1 MVSIFRTINNSTE
14 NSTRTKYL
22 LRLGA
27 LFLVG
32 TIFSLCLILKLATF
46 PNLLVSEDTYKV
58 PGITQEVHS
67 WVLNY
72 QDLTQASTRHQAF
85 RELFDILQA
94 HDNATQ
100 SIEKIVLSQQNDNT
114 ELLAIAVGVLSSQGT
129 PEVQQ
134 ALCNILQAFRNND
147 EKAIVVMPQIMLL
160 EQPQDF
166 LFDELQAFVH
176 NSSNPLLQENA
187 ELVLA
192 GLWQRASQMNHN
204 LAHKITLWLEQKKAQ
219 LSEYP
224 ESLAHYLD
232 LLGNTANE
240 AFLDDILPLLTH
252 ENAEVRVRAVF
263 ALRLFRDEQA
273 VIALKH
279 QLSVDKNP
287 QVNRK
292 AAEALSYFYPTY
304 SDSNNST
311 P

>member
-32 TIFSLCLILKLATF
+32 TIFSLCLIWKPATF
-46 PNLLVSEDTYKV
+46 PNLLVSQDTSKV
-58 PGITQEVHS
+58 AGITQEVRS

-94 HDNATQ
+94 HDNAAQ
-100 SIEKIVLSQQNDNT
+100 SIEKVVLSQQNDNT

-129 PEVQQ
+129 PEAQQ

-192 GLWQRASQMNHN
+192 GLWQRASQRNEN
-204 LAHKITLWLEQKKAQ
+204 LAQKISFWLEQKKGEG
-219 LSEYP
+219 LKKP
-224 ESLAHYLD
+224 ESLAHFLD
-232 LLGNTANE
+232 LLGNTANKD
-240 AFLDDILPLLTH
+240 FLDNILLGLTH
-252 ENAEVRVRAVF
+252 KNAEVRERAAF
-263 ALRLFRDEQA
+263 ALRLFSDKR
-273 VIALKH
+273 VISALKH
-279 QLSVDKNP
+279 QMLIEQNSQVKNKVTEVLSDFHGI
-287 QVNRK
+287 K
-292 AAEALSYFYPTY
+292 A
-304 SDSNNST
+304 D
-311 P
+311 

>member
-1 MVSIFRTINNSTE
+1 MISTSRSISVTTSIVAK
-14 NSTRTKYL
+14 TKFL
-22 LRLGA
+22 IVLAA

-32 TIFSLCLILKLATF
+32 SILSFYLLWKPTTF
-46 PNLLVSEDTYKV
+46 PSSLTIQNASQIA
-58 PGITQEVHS
+58 GISQEVSS
-67 WVLNY
+67 WVSNY

-85 RELFDILQA
+85 RELFAILQA
-94 HDNATQ
+94 HEDTAQ
-100 SIEKIVLSQQNDNT
+100 SIEKVVLSQQDGNM

-129 PEVQQ
+129 PEAQQ
-134 ALCNILQAFRNND
+134 SLCNILQAFNSND
-147 EKAIVVMPQIMLL
+147 EKAMVVMPQIMLL

-166 LFDELQAFVH
+166 LFNELQAFVH
-176 NSSNPLLQENA
+176 NSPNALLRENA

-192 GLWQRASQMNHN
+192 GLSQRAYQTNES
-204 LAHKITLWLEQKKAQ
+204 LAQKITLWLEQKKAQ
-219 LSEYP
+219 LSEDP
-224 ESLAHYLD
+224 EPLAHYLD

-252 ENAEVRVRAVF
+252 KNDEVRVRAVF